1 MRHRNNFSI
10 GVNLLDWRVYIKIE
24 KQSIIM
30 CYLLIF
36 SRSFF
41 KHALFRKYL
50 EVRFHILSESFV
62 IPALFDMLK
71 YPAVPFSS
79 SNFVI
84 LLFRKYQHYRVYFIA
99 KRSYSLRVQ
108 WVVRVQVPAPLF
120 PLSPLSIT
128 VATVRVHALLGFLG

>member
-10 GVNLLDWRVYIKIE
+10 EVNLLDWRVYIKIE

-71 YPAVPFSS
+71 YPTVPFSS

-84 LLFRKYQHYRVYFIA
+84 LLFRKY
-99 KRSYSLRVQ
+99 
-108 WVVRVQVPAPLF
+108 
-120 PLSPLSIT
+120 
-128 VATVRVHALLGFLG
+128 